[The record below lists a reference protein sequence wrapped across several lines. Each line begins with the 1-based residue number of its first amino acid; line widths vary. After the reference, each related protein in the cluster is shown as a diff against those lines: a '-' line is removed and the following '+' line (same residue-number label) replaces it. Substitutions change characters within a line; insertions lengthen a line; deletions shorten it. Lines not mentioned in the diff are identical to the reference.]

1 MKATQHVEAST
12 HLPGQ
17 ELTAFLWA
25 EWPPAQAPAC
35 LRSQSKTRG
44 QTNGSSS
51 DITGDHWFGANSADP
66 VLNNWGWPWL
76 MRLWTGDA
84 VDTGKFREVE
94 RMV

>member
-25 EWPPAQAPAC
+25 ERAPAQAPAC

-44 QTNGSSS
+44 QTNGSSP
-51 DITGDHWFGANSADP
+51 DITGDRWFEANSAGP
-66 VLNNWGWPWL
+66 VLNNWDRPL
-76 MRLWTGDA
+76 LTRLWTGNA
-84 VDTGKFREVE
+84 VDMEKFRQVE

>member
-25 EWPPAQAPAC
+25 ERPPAQAPAC

-44 QTNGSSS
+44 QTNGSS
-51 DITGDHWFGANSADP
+51 DYYWRPLVHGQLCRPCAEQLGLALADE
-66 VLNNWGWPWL
+66 
-76 MRLWTGDA
+76 A
-84 VDTGKFREVE
+84 VDW
-94 RMV
+94 